1 MLGDR
6 NDIIREIANKVI
18 NLESEVTKLLK
29 LLIIRKKYI
38 D

>member
-18 NLESEVTKLLK
+18 KLESEVTKLLK